1 MGLKIDYSENQT
13 TLDEDEKDGL
23 LIKAITKR
31 QELDEFEQINIER
44 AIDWTMRKRI
54 KSDKILTEKF
64 VCKLHHKMFDQ
75 TWKWAG
81 DFRKTNK
88 NIGVDKYKIGV
99 ELNQLL
105 NDCKYWI
112 ANNIFGP
119 DEIALRLKHRVVKI
133 HPFPNGNGRLSRL
146 LADVLITHVYNLP
159 AFTWGSKRSDSN
171 KAIRKDYLKAL
182 FAADDGNYAL
192 LIEFSRQ

>member
-1 MGLKIDYSENQT
+1 MGLKIDYSNSQT
-13 TLDEDEKDGL
+13 TLDEDEKEGL
-23 LIKAITKR
+23 LIKSITNR

-44 AIDWTMRKRI
+44 AIDWTIRKRFKI
-54 KSDKILTEKF
+54 DKILTEKF
-64 VCKLHHKMFDQ
+64 VCKLHRKMFDQ

-81 DFRKTNK
+81 EFRKTNK
-88 NIGVDKYKIGV
+88 NIGIDKYKIGV

-105 NDCKYWI
+105 NDCKFWVT
-112 ANNIFGP
+112 NKIFSP
-119 DEIALRLKHRVVKI
+119 DEIAIRLKHRVVKI

-146 LADVLITHVYNLP
+146 LADVLITHGFNLP
-159 AFTWGSKRSDSN
+159 AFSWGSKRTDTN

-182 FAADDGNYAL
+182 FTADDGNYIP

>member
-1 MGLKIDYSENQT
+1 MGLRIAYTENQT

-23 LIKAITKR
+23 LIKAITTR
-31 QELDEFEQINIER
+31 EELDEFEQLNVER

-54 KSDKILTEKF
+54 RTDKILSEKF
-64 VCKLHHKMFDQ
+64 VCKLHRKMFDQ
-75 TWKWAG
+75 TWAWAG

-105 NDCKYWI
+105 NDCKYWVLYST
-112 ANNIFGP
+112 FSP
-119 DEIALRLKHRVVKI
+119 DETALRLKHRIVKI

-146 LADVLITHVYNLP
+146 IADVLIVHGYNLSP
-159 AFTWGSKRSDSN
+159 FSWGSKIKEPTKN
-171 KAIRKDYLKAL
+171 IRKEYLKAL
-182 FAADDGNYAL
+182 FAADDGNYEQ
-192 LIEFSRQ
+192 LIEFARK

>member
-44 AIDWTMRKRI
+44 AIDWTLRKRI

-88 NIGVDKYKIGV
+88 NIGVDKYIIGV

-112 ANNIFGP
+112 ANNIFQP

-133 HPFPNGNGRLSRL
+133 HPFPYGNGRLSRL
-146 LADVLITHVYNLP
+146 LADVLITHVYNLS

-192 LIEFSRQ
+192 LIEFARQ

>member
-1 MGLKIDYSENQT
+1 MGLKIDYSSNQT
-13 TLDEDEKDGL
+13 TLDEDEKEGL

-44 AIDWTMRKRI
+44 AIDWTLRKRV
-54 KSDKILTEKF
+54 KTDKILTEKY
-64 VCKLHHKMFDQ
+64 VCKLHRKMFDQ

-81 DFRKTNK
+81 EFRKTNK
-88 NIGVDKYKIGV
+88 NIGVDKYQIGV
-99 ELNQLL
+99 ELNQVL

-112 ANNIFGP
+112 DNNIFSP

-146 LADVLITHVYNLP
+146 LADVLITHGYNRP
-159 AFTWGSKRSDSN
+159 AFTWGSKRNDTP
-171 KAIRKDYLKAL
+171 KTIRKEYLKAL
-182 FAADDGNYAL
+182 FAADDGNYSM
-192 LIEFSRQ
+192 LIDFARQ

>member
-1 MGLKIDYSENQT
+1 MGLKINYTDHQT

-23 LIKAITKR
+23 LIKAISTR

-54 KSDKILTEKF
+54 KLSKILTQRF
-64 VCKLHHKMFDQ
+64 VCKLHCKMFDQ

-81 DFRKTNK
+81 EFRKTNK
-88 NIGVDKYKIGV
+88 NIGIDKYKISV
-99 ELNQLL
+99 ELNQVL

-112 ANNIFGP
+112 ANTIFPP
-119 DEIALRLKHRVVKI
+119 DEIAVRLKHRIVKI

-146 LADVLITHVYNLP
+146 MADVVVSHGYNLP
-159 AFTWGSKRSDSN
+159 VFTWGSKMSDSRKN
-171 KAIRKDYLKAL
+171 IRKEYLKAL
-182 FAADDGNYAL
+182 FAADDGNYDL
-192 LIEFSRQ
+192 LIKFARQ